1 MKRTYKAILIGV
13 MLSLLISI
21 RIATA
26 QGPAPR
32 GERSPRALA
41 GTAFTY
47 QGQIKK
53 SGGLLTSTCNF
64 QFSLWDAL
72 SGGTQVG
79 TTQTAS
85 SLAVGNGLFTT
96 PIDFGNNAF
105 TGDARWLAIA
115 VQCTG
120 DGGYTALNP
129 RQPLNPAPMAFA
141 LPGLYTQQNST
152 SPNVISGYSGN
163 VVTPT
168 IVGATI
174 GGGGNSTFPNRV
186 LNSYTT
192 VGGGYGNIASN
203 NSATVGG
210 GVNNTASG
218 SNATIGGGQSNTASN
233 NNATIGGGVGNRA
246 SGDSAITGG
255 GFFNTASGY
264 IATVGGGSSNIASG
278 SSATVSGGVANSAS
292 NAFVSIGG
300 GDSNGSSGGY
310 ATIAGGGWN
319 TANGDFSAVPGGQ
332 YNNASGW
339 NSFAAGRR
347 AKANHQGAFV
357 WGDSTD
363 ADVASTGT
371 DQFIVRAI
379 GGVGVNTSSPIA
391 NTLTVNGIVVA
402 GGTTSPVGI
411 EPFVS
416 EGTNSGISLDDRTS
430 GGGSARWVIYP
441 DTGSLRFWK
450 SGDQVTINSSG
461 KLTANGGFNGQCLSA
476 STFDAT
482 TSSSCNMDFAE
493 SFAAIERTEP
503 GDLVTLVTSSNA
515 MPTVRKSPHAYDGL
529 LIGVVSTNP
538 GLIFDNGVTHL
549 AGDNSQLITNDKT
562 VVALVGRVPVK
573 VSMENG
579 AIAIGDPL
587 TSSSRPGFAMKATQV
602 GKIIG
607 YALENA
613 NQDGKV
619 LALIQP
625 GYYLPTDQVAL
636 AQTNAQLEARV
647 AALERANPSARSND
661 FNWLFAFA
669 LGIVGVVVFERVH
682 KGGTQ

>member
-1 MKRTYKAILIGV
+1 M
-13 MLSLLISI
+13 
-21 RIATA
+21 
-26 QGPAPR
+26 
-32 GERSPRALA
+32 
-41 GTAFTY
+41 
-47 QGQIKK
+47 
-53 SGGLLTSTCNF
+53 
-64 QFSLWDAL
+64 
-72 SGGTQVG
+72 
-79 TTQTAS
+79 
-85 SLAVGNGLFTT
+85 
-96 PIDFGNNAF
+96 
-105 TGDARWLAIA
+105 
-115 VQCTG
+115 
-120 DGGYTALNP
+120 
-129 RQPLNPAPMAFA
+129 
-141 LPGLYTQQNST
+141 
-152 SPNVISGYSGN
+152 
-163 VVTPT
+163 
-168 IVGATI
+168 
-174 GGGGNSTFPNRV
+174 
-186 LNSYTT
+186 
-192 VGGGYGNIASN
+192 
-203 NSATVGG
+203 
-210 GVNNTASG
+210 
-218 SNATIGGGQSNTASN
+218 
-233 NNATIGGGVGNRA
+233 
-246 SGDSAITGG
+246 
-255 GFFNTASGY
+255 
-264 IATVGGGSSNIASG
+264 
-278 SSATVSGGVANSAS
+278 
-292 NAFVSIGG
+292 
-300 GDSNGSSGGY
+300 
-310 ATIAGGGWN
+310 
-319 TANGDFSAVPGGQ
+319 
-332 YNNASGW
+332 
-339 NSFAAGRR
+339 
-347 AKANHQGAFV
+347 

-515 MPTVRKSPHAYDGL
+515 MPTVRKSPRAYDGL

-625 GYYLPTDQVAL
+625 GYYLPTDHVAL

-647 AALERANPSARSND
+647 AALERANPSVRSND

-669 LGIVGVVVFERVH
+669 LGIVGVVVFERVR